1 MSTPV
6 LESIS
11 TLPAYTPSAVV
22 PSYSPEPGLDER
34 LIERAPHS
42 KSRTPAGNYIQK
54 SGRDIVVLADQEENA
69 EAPSYGR
76 HGHINGF
83 VSVESREAVSKVV
96 LTLKG
101 KIDVAIVEG
110 GSLSK
115 TVLDQHFV
123 LWPAQQYGSSTC
135 PSTVPFSTVLPATFA
150 HENAT
155 YPLPPSY
162 GASFIT
168 SGGVDVK
175 VSYTLSVVV
184 TRTRKLNFMSAKNT
198 TSVRF
203 TYAPR
208 TRPGRPI
215 QPAISDF
222 FTDIKVMPEEWRQ
235 TTTMLAPKPKPKS
248 ALAPVHLHLFIPAA
262 EIFALGDTIPF
273 HVQLTGPVESLRAF
287 LPTDA
292 QKGPGIRVSLLR
304 QLLAGHTGSIRFTA
318 AHGTLASAPPGANAS
333 TSDVHNAS
341 LDWSGEILC
350 RNDIQV
356 GTFDAGVLKA
366 QDFIVVDVFPSAGS
380 SSPFARARHAHPIRI
395 VTDSWPDT

>member
-1 MSTPV
+1 SV
-6 LESIS
+6 SA
-11 TLPAYTPSAVV
+11 LPAYTPSAVV
-22 PSYSPEPGLDER
+22 PSYSPEPGHDER

-42 KSRTPAGNYIQK
+42 RSRTPTGNYIQK
-54 SGRDIVVLADQEENA
+54 SGRDTIVLADQEANA
-69 EAPSYGR
+69 EAPTYG
-76 HGHINGF
+76 HQGPITGL
-83 VSVESREAVSKVV
+83 VSMEDREAVSKVV

-101 KIDVAIVEG
+101 KINVAIVEG
-110 GSLSK
+110 GSVSK
-115 TVLDQHFV
+115 TVLDQHHV

-208 TRPGRPI
+208 TRPGRPT
-215 QPAISDF
+215 QPPISDF
-222 FTDIKVMPEEWRQ
+222 LTDIKVMPEEWWQ
-235 TTTMLAPKPKPKS
+235 TTAVLAPKPKS
-248 ALAPVHLHLFIPAA
+248 ALAPLFIPAA
-262 EIFALGDTIPF
+262 KIFALGDTVPF
-273 HVQLTGPVESLRAF
+273 HVQLTGPVESLHAF
-287 LPTDA
+287 LPTDV
-292 QKGPGIRVSLLR
+292 QKGPGIQVSLVR
-304 QLLAGHTGSIRFTA
+304 QLLAGHMGNIRFTA
-318 AHGTLASAPPGANAS
+318 AHGTLTSAPPGVSANYS
-333 TSDVHNAS
+333 SDAHEAS
-341 LDWSGEILC
+341 LDWSGELHC
-350 RNDIQV
+350 RNEIQV

-366 QDFIVVDVFPSAGS
+366 QDSIVVDLFPPAGA

-395 VTDSWPDT
+395 VAESWPDT